1 MAYLWPN
8 KKEAC
13 CIVCFTLRQISPIYQ
28 KTSLYV
34 DYQKV
39 EKLLVG
45 GVDAKLNGF
54 KINWLSF
61 SAKTLICRSV
71 QVFF

>member
-54 KINWLSF
+54 QGYFPPKLSF
-61 SAKTLICRSV
+61 SSQNFDLP
-71 QVFF
+71 